1 MNWKLSKL
9 FSKAAACDPFFDG
22 SLILNFE
29 KWGGGAESLAGN
41 GTISRRAAYVQ
52 KAEIEDP
59 DIKPILE
66 RKRKLTD
73 RPSRQ
78 EITPESLA
86 TKRYWAIWDSLHL
99 KDGSFIVSG
108 RMMMEAHSMA
118 TNSPEEQNS
127 RSSARHS

>member
-29 KWGGGAESLAGN
+29 KCGGGEQGPFTFGSEGAFAPGPPP
-41 GTISRRAAYVQ
+41 RRAAYVQ

-59 DIKPILE
+59 DIRPILE
-66 RKRKLTD
+66 RKLKLTD
-73 RPSRQ
+73 RPSRS

-86 TKRYWAIWDSLHL
+86 TKRYWALWDSLHL
-99 KDGSFIVSG
+99 KDGILYRKWENDDGSSFDG
-108 RMMMEAHSMA
+108 
-118 TNSPEEQNS
+118 N
-127 RSSARHS
+127 